1 MNKTKAIFA
10 IMLVFILGSV
20 CGALVTHMVYRQ
32 RMDAISSGDHG
43 VREEHLVERLTRR
56 LDLDNVQIEQV
67 RAIIHETHSAIR
79 EMHRKNQPQVETLIA
94 ESQRRISSLLKP
106 EQKAEFDRLI
116 AERKARRHKQ

>member
-10 IMLVFILGSV
+10 ILLVFILGAV
-20 CGALVTHMVYRQ
+20 CGALVTHIVYRQ
-32 RMDAISSGDHG
+32 RMDAINSGGPG

-56 LDLDNVQIEQV
+56 LDLDKVQIEQV

-106 EQKAEFDRLI
+106 EQKSEFDRLI
-116 AERKARRHKQ
+116 AERKARKHKQ